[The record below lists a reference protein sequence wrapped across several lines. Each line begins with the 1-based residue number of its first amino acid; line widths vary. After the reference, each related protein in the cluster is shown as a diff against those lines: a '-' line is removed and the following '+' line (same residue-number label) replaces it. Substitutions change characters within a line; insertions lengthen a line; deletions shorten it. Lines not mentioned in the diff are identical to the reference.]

1 MKSDHFLDFCWDIFT
16 SFSRV
21 EIMELLFTIEGSGFL
36 FIGGCICC
44 GRYSFTGAMCFAS
57 DFL

>member
-1 MKSDHFLDFCWDIFT
+1 
-16 SFSRV
+16 
-21 EIMELLFTIEGSGFL
+21 MELLFTIEGSGFL